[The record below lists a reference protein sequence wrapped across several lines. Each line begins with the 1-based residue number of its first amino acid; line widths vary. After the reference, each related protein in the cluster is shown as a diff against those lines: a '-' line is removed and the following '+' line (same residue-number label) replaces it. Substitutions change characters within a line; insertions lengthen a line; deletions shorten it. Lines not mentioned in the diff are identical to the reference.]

1 MKKNIKKSTINAREI
16 KQFNEIA
23 NEWWDESSSFKL
35 LHKLNPV
42 RLSYIKDRICKHFK
56 ISSKNP
62 APFKKLRI
70 ADIGCGGGLITEE
83 LFNLGARA
91 TGVDAGANNIKIA
104 KAHAKNSGLNIDY
117 LTDTAEGLVEKKEKF
132 DVIIALEIVE
142 HVNNPELLISSC
154 CKLLNKN
161 GILILSTMNRTSKSF
176 MFGVLCAEYIFN
188 WMPAGT
194 HDWNKFL
201 KPSELAEML
210 DEDNF
215 VIKDICGMPYKTLS
229 RQFELDKEN
238 INVNYLISATHP
250 TK

>member
-1 MKKNIKKSTINAREI
+1 MKKNIKKSTLNAREI
-16 KQFNEIA
+16 EQFNKIA
-23 NEWWDESSSFKL
+23 DDWWDESSSFKL

-56 ISSKNP
+56 IQKNTQKP
-62 APFKKLRI
+62 LKKLRI

-83 LFNLGARA
+83 LSRLGARA
-91 TGVDAGANNIKIA
+91 TGIDAGANNIKIA
-104 KAHAKNSGLNIDY
+104 KAHAKSSGLNIDY
-117 LTDTAEGLVEKKEKF
+117 ITDTAEGLVEKKEKF

-154 CKLLNKN
+154 CNLLKKN

-176 MFGVLCAEYIFN
+176 MFGVLGAEYIFN

-201 KPSELAEML
+201 KPSEIAEML
-210 DEDNF
+210 DKDDFIIE
-215 VIKDICGMPYKTLS
+215 DICGMPYKALS
-229 RQFELDKEN
+229 KRFKLDKEN
-238 INVNYLISATHP
+238 INVNYLISAVHP